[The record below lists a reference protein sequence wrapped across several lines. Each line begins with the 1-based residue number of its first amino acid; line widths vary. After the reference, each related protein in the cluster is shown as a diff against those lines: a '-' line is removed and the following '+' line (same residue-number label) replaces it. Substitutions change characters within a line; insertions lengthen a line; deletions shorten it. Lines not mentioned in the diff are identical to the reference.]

1 MKVLNDK
8 NVGLLD
14 NLIKA
19 PNNKP
24 LKENA
29 AAGKGGNGLSDKVEL
44 SSRKQEI
51 ETIKEKVMALPVI
64 RQEKIDQIREAI
76 KTETY
81 NVKGELV
88 AKSMLKSSLL
98 DEIF

>member
-1 MKVLNDK
+1 MKILNDK
-8 NVGLLD
+8 NVSLLD

-24 LKENA
+24 LKEQA
-29 AAGKGGNGLSDKVEL
+29 TAGKGNNDLSDKVEL
-44 SSRKQEI
+44 SNRSQEI
-51 ETIKEKVMALPVI
+51 ETIKEKVMAVPVI
-64 RQEKIDQIREAI
+64 RQEKVDQIREAI

-81 NVKGELV
+81 NIKGELV
-88 AKSMLKSSLL
+88 AKSMLKSNLL

>member
-1 MKVLNDK
+1 MKILNDK
-8 NVGLLD
+8 NVSLLD

-19 PNNKP
+19 PNNRP
-24 LKENA
+24 LKENTTT
-29 AAGKGGNGLSDKVEL
+29 GNGNSDMSDKVEL

-64 RQEKIDQIREAI
+64 RQEKVDQIREAI
-76 KTETY
+76 KAETY

-88 AKSMLKSSLL
+88 ARSMLKSHLL

>member
-1 MKVLNDK
+1 MKISNDK
-8 NVGLLD
+8 NVSLLD

-24 LKENA
+24 SKENSIT
-29 AAGKGGNGLSDKVEL
+29 GNGKNDLSDKVEL

-51 ETIKEKVMALPVI
+51 ETIKEKVMASPVI
-64 RQEKIDQIREAI
+64 RQEKVDQIRVAI
-76 KTETY
+76 ETGTY
-81 NVKGELV
+81 SVRGELV
-88 AKSMLKSSLL
+88 ARSMLKSSLL